1 VGGGGYDHVRGK
13 GLIAGNFEKIPPPPE
28 RLSMGG
34 SGFPYKRDGDV
45 FLVSLSVFNLKRS
58 TVGALQYLLGYW
70 TKKIGQEITCYVRIL
85 VPLRGEKNFKPL
97 PQNRIWVLLR
107 GSFQTF

>member
-1 VGGGGYDHVRGK
+1 LLEILKRY
-13 GLIAGNFEKIPPPPE
+13 PPPE

-34 SGFPYKRDGDV
+34 SGLPYKRDGDV

>member
-1 VGGGGYDHVRGK
+1 
-13 GLIAGNFEKIPPPPE
+13 LIAGNFEKIPSAPPLKDCPWE
-28 RLSMGG
+28 GQGSHIKRMGM
-34 SGFPYKRDGDV
+34 
-45 FLVSLSVFNLKRS
+45 FNLKRS

-70 TKKIGQEITCYVRIL
+70 TKKIGQEIMCYVRIL